1 MAPMGEADVDEIDI
15 DIEEEDKEEEQVY
28 GNVAF
33 YDNGAQYMP
42 SPQNGQQNYE
52 GNSEGSIDISVNE
65 SSVGE
70 DEENKGGL
78 AFMP

>member
-1 MAPMGEADVDEIDI
+1 MEVADVDEIDVS
-15 DIEEEDKEEEQVY
+15 IEEEDKEEEQVY
-28 GNVAF
+28 GNMAF
-33 YDNGAQYMP
+33 EDNTAQNEP
-42 SPQNGQQNYE
+42 APQNGQLNDE
-52 GNSEGSIDISVNE
+52 DNSEGSVDISVNE

>member
-1 MAPMGEADVDEIDI
+1 
-15 DIEEEDKEEEQVY
+15 
-28 GNVAF
+28 
-33 YDNGAQYMP
+33 MP
-42 SPQNGQQNYE
+42 TPQNGQQNYE

>member
-1 MAPMGEADVDEIDI
+1 
-15 DIEEEDKEEEQVY
+15 
-28 GNVAF
+28 
-33 YDNGAQYMP
+33 MP
-42 SPQNGQQNYE
+42 TPQNGQLNDE
-52 GNSEGSIDISVNE
+52 ENSEGSVDISVNE